1 MDSLVNSTKDL
12 RGGKIPIFYNLFQN
26 VEAEELLPN
35 LFYEVSITLTQKADR
50 KALQEKETTD
60 QHPS

>member
-12 RGGKIPIFYNLFQN
+12 REKKISIFYNLFQN
-26 VEAEELLPN
+26 VDAEELLPN
-35 LFYEVSITLTQKADR
+35 LFYEVSIALTPKADK